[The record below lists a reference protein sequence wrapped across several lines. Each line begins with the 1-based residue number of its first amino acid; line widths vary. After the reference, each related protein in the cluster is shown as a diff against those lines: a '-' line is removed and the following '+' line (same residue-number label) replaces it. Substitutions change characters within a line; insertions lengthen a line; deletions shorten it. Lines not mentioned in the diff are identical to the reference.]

1 MPSGAVEESR
11 ACRRKELG
19 AGERYANPERSGIP
33 DNQRVPFDANAE
45 HAQADVAAHPVSGL
59 RADEGHPHDIAEQPR
74 APGVRI
80 DCGHRFVHPTTG
92 ATKVPGK
99 TRASASAYRL
109 TPPTLRKRVPVPR
122 DISWIFRKRRA
133 PDAGADRPADA
144 QLIAVSGD
152 KR

>member
-1 MPSGAVEESR
+1 
-11 ACRRKELG
+11 
-19 AGERYANPERSGIP
+19 
-33 DNQRVPFDANAE
+33 
-45 HAQADVAAHPVSGL
+45 
-59 RADEGHPHDIAEQPR
+59 
-74 APGVRI
+74 
-80 DCGHRFVHPTTG
+80 VHPTTG

-133 PDAGADRPADA
+133 PDAGA

-152 KR
+152 KAVIALMRVRNQGGGVLALVGRDLLMRTMKDPVQGIRIESDVVVPTLVDA